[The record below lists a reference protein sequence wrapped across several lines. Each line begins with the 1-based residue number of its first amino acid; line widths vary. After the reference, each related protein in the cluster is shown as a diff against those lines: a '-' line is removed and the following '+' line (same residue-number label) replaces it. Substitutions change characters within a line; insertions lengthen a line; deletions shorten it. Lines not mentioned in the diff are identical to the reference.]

1 MHYEIEPHLPFH
13 LPAKLEWLYSRRYR
27 LYQYLA
33 MLLRVLPT
41 TGLHRVREP
50 AVSKLFSQGTL
61 LHEHPTVYRHARI
74 HLQHTKD
81 MAAKIYI
88 TRLLPSKR
96 FEPFL

>member
-1 MHYEIEPHLPFH
+1 MLHYEIEPNLSFH
-13 LPAKLEWLYSRRYR
+13 LVAKLEWFYTRCF
-27 LYQYLA
+27 YQHLA
-33 MLLRVLPT
+33 MPQRVQPT
-41 TGLHRVREP
+41 TGLHHVREP
-50 AVSKLFSQGTL
+50 DVRKVLSLCTL
-61 LHEHPTVYRHARI
+61 LHQHPAVYRHARI